1 MVSKL
6 AGEGAMPPQLPTPA
20 RRLLKIIRRG
30 SLLRRGVAKL
40 KVFLYFNPSVGAVE
54 SVNHQRWLRFSSSIA
69 SSSSWSRSAKCSS
82 KCANNR
88 TSRSRSVKRSSKE
101 LVDPLSGSVCVQ
113 SLSVNHQFIAFNWS
127 FRSRSVEI
135 PSTVLISQ
143 PIAYVEENNQTS
155 FWILCV
161 LIATVCCVSTGFADK
176 SKRREAPNVTP
187 AIPITVQS
195 SLAKDQIGNAKPSDQ
210 QRSPGGKLSSTFF
223 ILSLD
228 CGKYL
233 DTFISGGVVRLSL
246 KLVTDEINEF
256 NVETKEKVELL
267 RIDTTVANLNSSYRL
282 AISAVEVACDS
293 ESVSSVS
300 GSSGQECGSMSHLR
314 GHHSSVY
321 FVTDNEKVVVEYEN
335 CKLLLVDKEIANA
348 RVLTIDKENAQHE
361 IAFRL
366 LCFNNSADKFV
377 SIEFVDVLYCGT
389 PMCMDGEALDSKS
402 ISSGSALSG
411 QECLEEKAARLP
423 PIEEVRTVLGYSLR
437 GVLSTFSQKHEG
449 YPSGSM
455 VDFACDA
462 YGSPILATNSLAVH
476 SKDPLANPK
485 CSLLVAK
492 DPEDR
497 TDLVIIVTGAADPG
511 EVLALRVKDTLN
523 AVKEGIDCWR
533 WMQQISESVA
543 TVLGMQHAKPKS
555 SFVLIGLI
563 TEKES
568 SNSLFDTANNSLCES
583 TTWSFVPKKA
593 CVHEVAVQFFWSHY
607 IPLLEREQLPSV

>member
-1 MVSKL
+1 MLEKKQTLFEGPWTALQHPVHINLVKEVEHEES
-6 AGEGAMPPQLPTPA
+6 AGEEAMPPQQLPAPA
-20 RRLLKIIRRG
+20 SRRRLEIAHHLDRIQQQLRIG
-30 SLLRRGVAKL
+30 SKFRRGVTKL
-40 KVFLYFNPSVGAVE
+40 KVFLYFNLSVGAVE
-54 SVNHQRWLRFSSSIA
+54 SVNHHRWLRFSSSIA
-69 SSSSWSRSAKCSS
+69 SSSSWSRSAKRSS
-82 KCANNR
+82 KVLVNR
-88 TSRSRSVKRSSKE
+88 ISRSRSVKRSSAE
-101 LVDPLSGSVCVQ
+101 LVYPLFGSVCVQ
-113 SLSVNHQFIAFNWS
+113 SLSVNPQFIAFNWS
-127 FRSRSVEI
+127 FRSKSVEI
-135 PSTVLISQ
+135 TSTSL
-143 PIAYVEENNQTS
+143 
-155 FWILCV
+155 
-161 LIATVCCVSTGFADK
+161 VSLADK
-176 SKRREAPNVTP
+176 SKRREAPNVTS

-195 SLAKDQIGNAKPSDQ
+195 SPAKDQIGNAKPSDQ

-233 DTFISGGVVRLSL
+233 DT
-246 KLVTDEINEF
+246 
-256 NVETKEKVELL
+256 
-267 RIDTTVANLNSSYRL
+267 TVANMNSSYRL

-293 ESVSSVS
+293 ESVSFVS
-300 GSSGQECGSMSHLR
+300 GSSGQECGSMWTRIFIL
-314 GHHSSVY
+314 
-321 FVTDNEKVVVEYEN
+321 VVEYEN
-335 CKLLLVDKEIANA
+335 CELLLVDKEIANA

-377 SIEFVDVLYCGT
+377 SIEFVDVLYCQT
-389 PMCMDGEALDSKS
+389 PMCMDGEASDSKS

-411 QECLEEKAARLP
+411 HECLEEKAARLP
-423 PIEEVRTVLGYSLR
+423 PIEEVRTVLSYS
-437 GVLSTFSQKHEG
+437 
-449 YPSGSM
+449 SM

-462 YGSPILATNSLAVH
+462 YGSPILATSSLAVH

-497 TDLVIIVTGAADPG
+497 TELVIIVTGAADPG

-555 SFVLIGLI
+555 SFLLIGLI
-563 TEKES
+563 TEKEF

-593 CVHEVAVQFFWSHY
+593 CVHEVAVRFFWSHY
-607 IPLLEREQLPSV
+607 ITDNSVGKRAVAQCVISGEKQLCQSLSLAF

>member
-1 MVSKL
+1 MGFSVRSFPTRTNGVS
-6 AGEGAMPPQLPTPA
+6 TSWS
-20 RRLLKIIRRG
+20 
-30 SLLRRGVAKL
+30 SLLSSGLIRSGSKFRRGVTKL
-40 KVFLYFNPSVGAVE
+40 KVFLYSNPTVGAVE

-82 KCANNR
+82 KVLVNR
-88 TSRSRSVKRSSKE
+88 TSRSRSVKRSSAE
-101 LVDPLSGSVCVQ
+101 LVDPLFGSVCFQ
-113 SLSVNHQFIAFNWS
+113 SLSVNPQFIAFNWS
-127 FRSRSVEI
+127 FQNRSVEI
-135 PSTVLISQ
+135 TSTALVSQ

-161 LIATVCCVSTGFADK
+161 LIAIVCCVSTGIADK

-195 SLAKDQIGNAKPSDQ
+195 SPAKDQIGNAKPSDQ
-210 QRSPGGKLSSTFF
+210 QRSPGRKLSSTFF

-233 DTFISGGVVRLSL
+233 DT
-246 KLVTDEINEF
+246 
-256 NVETKEKVELL
+256 
-267 RIDTTVANLNSSYRL
+267 TVANMNSSYRL

-293 ESVSSVS
+293 ESVSFVS
-300 GSSGQECGSMSHLR
+300 GSSGQECGSMWTGIFIL
-314 GHHSSVY
+314 
-321 FVTDNEKVVVEYEN
+321 VVEYEN
-335 CKLLLVDKEIANA
+335 CELLLVDKEIANA

-377 SIEFVDVLYCGT
+377 SIEFVDVLYCQT
-389 PMCMDGEALDSKS
+389 PMCMDGEASDSKS

-423 PIEEVRTVLGYSLR
+423 PIEEVRTVLSYSLR

-462 YGSPILATNSLAVH
+462 YGSPILATSSLAVH
-476 SKDPLANPK
+476 SKDPLTNPK

-497 TDLVIIVTGAADPG
+497 TELVIIVTGAADPG

-563 TEKES
+563 TEKEF

-583 TTWSFVPKKA
+583 TTWSLFQRKHDSDERLPEKN
-593 CVHEVAVQFFWSHY
+593 
-607 IPLLEREQLPSV
+607 PLTWFDREQDEEGLVTENKMKKIIFSF